1 MNATLENSLPKLGR
15 RPDWKETGWQGLT
28 LQTPHAWNLVAFSGE
43 RAQGSLRLDNG
54 EIAGTAAG
62 VEIRWSHIKG
72 RITNA
77 DLEKRL
83 ERYFAG
89 IRRTVKRQ
97 KLDVDAKSKAMGDER
112 FPERDMTRT
121 FSWKAD
127 RRAQGRIWHCTEC
140 GRLVI
145 AQVVG
150 AQGVLSP
157 VASEVLR
164 SVQCHAAD
172 ADWETWSLY
181 DLLTQVPADYSLRG
195 KPQLMNIY
203 VQLMYGRGQSADTLS
218 VEQWGVANVQ
228 LRGAYLDEWF
238 RQKNAA
244 HESAL
249 RYAAQEVNVQGH
261 AALLLT
267 GRRRGLG
274 YWMAQAPQHLAKL
287 QMPATHFSACLWE
300 CAESNKIFLMQSYSR
315 RPQTEMLMQIAQ
327 RTPCH

>member
-1 MNATLENSLPKLGR
+1 MNATLETPLTQPALR
-15 RPDWKETGWQGLT
+15 HDWKETGWHGLS
-28 LQTPHAWNLVAFSGE
+28 LHTPHAWNLVAFSGE
-43 RAQGSLRLDNG
+43 RAQGSLRMDNG
-54 EIAGTAAG
+54 ETTGTATG

-72 RITNA
+72 RITDA
-77 DLEKRL
+77 DMEKRL

-89 IRRTVKRQ
+89 IRRSVKRQ
-97 KLDVDAKSKAMGDER
+97 KLDVDAKTKTLTDER
-112 FPERDMTRT
+112 HLERDLSRT

-127 RRAQGRIWHCTEC
+127 RRAVGRIWHCTEC

-150 AQGVLSP
+150 AQGGLSAIAP
-157 VASEVLR
+157 DVLR
-164 SVQCHAAD
+164 SIQCHPSD
-172 ADWETWSLY
+172 ADWQTWSLY
-181 DLLTQVPADYSLRG
+181 DLLTQVPADYALRG

-203 VQLMYGRGQSADTLS
+203 VQLMFGRGQSADTLS

-249 RYAAQEVNVQGH
+249 RYAAQEVTVQGH
-261 AALLLT
+261 AALLLS
-267 GRRRGLG
+267 GWRGGLG
-274 YWMAQAPQHLAKL
+274 YWMTQAGPHLAKL
-287 QMPATHFSACLWE
+287 QIPATHFSACLWE
-300 CAESNKIFLMQSYSR
+300 CPHSNKIFLMQSYSR
-315 RPQTEMLMQIAQ
+315 RPQPDLLLQIAG